1 VSSGAKDVAGV
12 ASNAKGALLAGGA
25 ALAGVAGAV
34 VVARSNRP
42 RKVLGI
48 PMGSRGG
55 LNVGDLMPSRNG
67 SIKSDAKKVAG
78 TVNKAAKRADKL
90 GQRVSSVASSVQ
102 KASQA
107 AEEGAKKA

>member
-1 VSSGAKDVAGV
+1 MSSGAKDVAGV
-12 ASNAKGALLAGGA
+12 AKGAKGALLAGGA
-25 ALAGVAGAV
+25 AAAGVAGAV
-34 VVARSNRP
+34 IVARSNRGS

-55 LNVGDLMPSRNG
+55 LSVRGMMPNG
-67 SIKSDAKKVAG
+67 SIKSDAKKMAG
-78 TVNKAAKRADKL
+78 KLNDAAKRADKV

-102 KASQA
+102 KISGS

>member
-1 VSSGAKDVAGV
+1 VAGV
-12 ASNAKGALLAGGA
+12 ASSAKGALLAGGA

-34 VVARSNRP
+34 VVAKSNRGS

-55 LNVGDLMPSRNG
+55 LKSLMPNG
-67 SIKSDAKKVAG
+67 SIKSDAKSVAG
-78 TVNKAAKRADKL
+78 KVNNAAKRADKL

-102 KASQA
+102 QVAGA